1 MASRRTPPRRVLRA
15 ETIDRRAAQA
25 ESERQLLVA
34 SATDLF
40 SSRGYHE
47 TSVRDIATR
56 AGFSIG
62 ALYQRF
68 ESKDALY
75 CEVVERHYTRIW
87 DALDRVVAQHEAFEP
102 RLVALTGAVFSHVT
116 TNRTFLRL
124 YELHAPTI
132 AEPFQTK
139 IAQYRG
145 LERARRALVEA
156 FVLGHR
162 DGRVGDADSE
172 FLGAAY
178 YGMLNRVII
187 DFLTNRR
194 ALPEPEQLVR
204 LFLDGAARDRRSAR
218 PRRRAR

>member
-1 MASRRTPPRRVLRA
+1 MLRT
-15 ETIDRRAAQA
+15 ETINRRAAQT
-25 ESERQLLVA
+25 EVERRQLVA

-47 TSVRDIATR
+47 TSIRDIATQ

-68 ESKDALY
+68 ASKDALY
-75 CEVVERHYTRIW
+75 CEVVERHYARIW
-87 DALDRVVAQHEAFEP
+87 DALDRAVTEHEAFEA
-102 RLVALTGAVFSHVT
+102 RLVALTGAIFSYAA

-132 AEPFQTK
+132 AEPYQSK
-139 IAQYRG
+139 IGQYRG

-156 FVLGHR
+156 FVLGHQA
-162 DGRVGDADSE
+162 GRVGNEDAE

-178 YGMLNRVII
+178 YGMLNRLII

-194 ALPEPEQLVR
+194 ALPGPEQVVR
-204 LFLDGAARDRRSAR
+204 LFLDGAAGDAR
-218 PRRRAR
+218 TTRAPRRAR